1 MSLPI
6 LLRLAIFVLGAA
18 LLAWLSRAAL
28 LRPRS
33 HGFTRFFAWVS
44 MLALILLNLP
54 VWHVDPFRPRQLA
67 SWLLLLASIGFAVE
81 GFRLL
86 RLVGKPS
93 AARDEAGLF
102 GFEKTS
108 ALVTTGLYRHV
119 RHPLYASLLFLAW
132 GAFLKDPAS
141 PPGIFL
147 TAVASLCLHLT
158 AKRDEAECLRYFG
171 PAYLAYMGRTRNFI
185 PFLF

>member
-1 MSLPI
+1 MI
-6 LLRLAIFVLGAA
+6 VLRLVVFALGTA

-33 HGFTRFFAWVS
+33 HGFTRFLAWEA
-44 MLALILLNLP
+44 MLALLLLNLP
-54 VWHVDPFRPRQLA
+54 VWHADPFRPRQLA
-67 SWLLLLASIGFAVE
+67 SWFLLLASIGYALE

-86 RLVGKPS
+86 RQVGKPT
-93 AARDEAGLF
+93 ATRDEAGLF

-108 ALVTTGLYRHV
+108 ALVTTGLYRRV

-141 PPGIFL
+141 PPAIL
-147 TAVASLCLHLT
+147 LIAVASLCLFLT
-158 AKRDEAECLRYFG
+158 AKRDEAECIGYFG
-171 PAYLAYMGRTRNFI
+171 PAYLDYMRRTRNFI